1 MSYEDRFFQKVKKTD
16 TCWFWVGALNSKGY
30 GSLSVDRKAI
40 GAHRF
45 SYSTFVGLIPK
56 KMFVCHT
63 CDTPSCVNP
72 KHLFTGTNSDNM
84 RDMIAKNRQGQSQ
97 RRQTHCRKGHKFI
110 KSNTYV
116 RSRPDG
122 KQERLCR
129 KCKQASAK
137 KRKNDPVEREKRRNY
152 QREYQRKHYYKNKKR
167 ACSSVVRAG
176 DS

>member
-1 MSYEDRFFQKVKKTD
+1 MSKHLSYEERFFQKVVKTE
-16 TCWFWVGALNSKGY
+16 TCWLWNGALNSRGY
-30 GSLSVDRKAI
+30 GSFGFNGKNVSS
-40 GAHRF
+40 HRF
-45 SYSTFVGLIPK
+45 SYQNFKGEIPK
-56 KMFVCHT
+56 GMFVCHT

-97 RRQTHCRKGHKFI
+97 RPQTHCRKGHKFI

-137 KRKNDPVEREKRRNY
+137 KRINDPVEREKRRNY
-152 QREYQRKHYYKNKKR
+152 QREYQRKYYYKMKEK
-167 ACSSVVRAG
+167 G
-176 DS
+176 Q